1 MSPDDSP
8 SFDLDTPDRFT
19 AGTVG
24 PPGDRTFYLQV
35 VGEGVAASLKLEKQ
49 QVGALA
55 EYLARLLD
63 ELPAD
68 PTPPEPGALTFV
80 EPADADWVI
89 GSMAVAWD
97 GDEDRFV
104 VVAEE
109 LLEEADGDEGVE
121 SASARFRLTRGQ
133 VNAFVQRARELITAG
148 RPACYLCGMP
158 MDPDG
163 HACPRLN

>member
-19 AGTVG
+19 TGTVG
-24 PPGDRTFYLQV
+24 PPGERTFYLQI
-35 VGEGVAASLKLEKQ
+35 VGGGVAASLKLEKQ

-55 EYLARLLD
+55 EYLRRLLH
-63 ELPAD
+63 ELPTD
-68 PTPPEPGALTFV
+68 PNPPDAGSLIFV
-80 EPADADWVI
+80 EPIGADWVV

-109 LLEEADGDEGVE
+109 LLDEADGDEGAE
-121 SASARFRLTRGQ
+121 AASARFRLTRGQ
-133 VNAFVQRARELITAG
+133 VGAFVAQARGLLTAG
-148 RPACYLCGMP
+148 RPPCYLCAMP
-158 MDPDG
+158 VDPKG
-163 HACPRLN
+163 HNCPRLN